1 MEPASIWNTQ
11 PYTLWWWHSPLT
23 TTKWKSTPKED
34 LPPGQEWM
42 DMIIFTYGYMT
53 ENNLEAMQSGDKA
66 KFIQMLGKEK
76 RKPVYLL
83 WPQDRSS
90 VWFLPCVFSDQHRL
104 RTQLNQGPVLP
115 GSVQDGEGVHTGQ
128 LCGCRRCHSGTCAHI
143 PIKRHLATGR
153 LHLVLTLMSWMS
165 AFSCSPFFTRN
176 EKKPE
181 PNNKTWKKIALSFL
195 GIA

>member
-1 MEPASIWNTQ
+1 MSFNTETAGIWNPQ
-11 PYTLWWWHSPLT
+11 PYALCWWYSPFT
-23 TTKWKSTPKED
+23 TTKWKSTPKKD

-42 DMIIFTYGYMT
+42 DAIIFTYGYMT
-53 ENNLEAMQSGDKA
+53 ENNLEAMEGGDKA

-115 GSVQDGEGVHTGQ
+115 GSVQDGEGVHM
-128 LCGCRRCHSGTCAHI
+128 
-143 PIKRHLATGR
+143 
-153 LHLVLTLMSWMS
+153 V
-165 AFSCSPFFTRN
+165 
-176 EKKPE
+176 
-181 PNNKTWKKIALSFL
+181 SFVDVGDAIQAPVHTFPL
-195 GIA
+195 NAILLLDVCI

>member
-1 MEPASIWNTQ
+1 METAGIWNTQ
-11 PYTLWWWHSPLT
+11 PYTLWWWHSPFT

-53 ENNLEAMQSGDKA
+53 ENNLEAMRGGDKA

-90 VWFLPCVFSDQHRL
+90 VWFLCLVCSQTSTGWGHSWTKDPCCQAPYRMVRVYTLVSFVDAGDAIQA
-104 RTQLNQGPVLP
+104 P
-115 GSVQDGEGVHTGQ
+115 VHTFP
-128 LCGCRRCHSGTCAHI
+128 LNAILLLDVCI
-143 PIKRHLATGR
+143 
-153 LHLVLTLMSWMS
+153 
-165 AFSCSPFFTRN
+165 
-176 EKKPE
+176 
-181 PNNKTWKKIALSFL
+181 
-195 GIA
+195 